1 MPEFTPIRQPFQ
13 IDGVD
18 VVHPPDRMPER
29 KFPYALNAR
38 SVLEGTATSRPG
50 YGAPVNAAPFDQ
62 HNVHSIRR
70 MNNYLPGASPAYRR
84 FVGAG
89 TKLYSADAGL
99 IDTGYSGNPLSMV
112 LWRPDQSVEPW
123 MYIGDS
129 QRMRKCRMNG
139 ATQTNY
145 QVGIAPPTVAPG
157 IALSAPKYTIVDDF
171 ITITNWGWSG
181 TVTGSGAAAPREIQR
196 NVPLASIGY
205 INYDTGST
213 GWANV
218 APTNGANDY
227 HWIGVGARITMNG
240 GTVSTNGTAV
250 TWVAGPQ
257 FGLGWTGTIT
267 IRGVNFTIATVNS
280 ATSITI
286 TATAGTQT
294 NVNYLVAALA
304 PETVVVQETH
314 TQVSASTISGIVYA
328 AGTTGLCTI
337 QAATPLAGLTR
348 NSMVLLNSGGGTA
361 EAVVVLSVAEG
372 PDGLYSFQCV
382 TVNNHAATETITGLA
397 SFRVY
402 FAGTHATGEN
412 ITGPGIGWQ
421 VTTGIGLIYKD
432 SVLDL
437 SQVQGRPMSP
447 EDYLHISLWVDVPAN
462 LIEIRILLNVDG
474 TDMSFASNY
483 YYFPMRPADN
493 SAALTGSVSS
503 LQALQTAATNLIVGE
518 VESAIPSPAFVDA
531 VNPQLGQ
538 AVPDVLVPD
547 SQQLFTGGSNWTEV
561 MIPYSDLQR
570 IGVDTTRSIANV
582 NVIGIWVNC
591 SGTVNC
597 QASAWWV
604 GGGYGPDT
612 FPPTAQPLIYRYRYR
627 STLTGA
633 KSQQSP
639 ATRST
644 LVANPD
650 GTINGSSSGVL
661 AYRQEVGISATLSTD
676 PQVDQIDFER
686 YGGVLNEWHYVG
698 TTPNTGTPLFLDDYA
713 DDDIKTNPALETDVV
728 LPFVSFDAPRTG
740 ICNVVGTQV
749 EWVSGDH
756 FSTSWAPGQEIL
768 INGIPYIAYGQPQSA
783 TALATVENVDVLNN
797 VPFLVAE
804 PTLIGQP
811 LPYIIGPFDQGNFL
825 LAWGDPRNPGVVYA
839 TKGGDPD
846 SAPISYYLE
855 LSDPSEPIVGGV
867 IWDNNAIVA
876 STKRFWRISIDANA
890 LSSGQGN
897 VLVKQELQVGRG
909 LFAPWAICAGPLIWF
924 LDEAGVPCATNGAQ
938 AVSIVEDDLR
948 PLFPH
953 DDVPGVAV
961 NNLIPP
967 NLSATTQLRMSYSN
981 GKMKFFFEGTDGNQW
996 TWIYDYIRKGW
1007 LPSQFN
1013 VQMNLAYWEEGESL
1027 DSELLCGQ
1035 DGNVYQVGG
1044 FSDNGTPI
1052 PVAIYT
1058 PILNGGNPRTQKFWG
1073 DHWLDLDTQ
1082 GVTSVQIQ
1090 IGFNLFT
1097 DTFSAQM
1104 QPGLV
1109 GRQNYP
1115 LNINS
1120 SNGFLGQNA
1129 QAFVYWSS
1137 STAAPVIYEWQPWA
1151 WDTGTVLRT
1160 SWVSLPTSHGVDGW
1174 QHLRDGYVP
1183 LLMPTAGTV
1192 DLIVTLD
1199 GQEYFT
1205 ALNLP
1210 LTPTANLLQK
1220 LRIDF
1225 PPAKGLMFEYQIQS
1239 ATPFLVFEKDLE
1251 IYTKSWGSQ
1260 GTYVK
1265 VRPFADPAF
1274 VS

>member
-1 MPEFTPIRQPFQ
+1 MPQFAPIRVPFQ

-18 VVHPPDRMPER
+18 LVHPPDRMPPGR
-29 KFPYALNAR
+29 FPFALNAR

-50 YGAPVNAAPFDQ
+50 YGAPVNATPFDQ
-62 HNVHSIRR
+62 SNVHSIRR
-70 MNNYLPGASPAYRR
+70 MNNYLPGASPAFRR

-129 QRMRKCRMNG
+129 QKMRKCRMNG

-145 QVGIAPPTVAPG
+145 QVGIAPPTAAPG

-171 ITITNWGWSG
+171 LTATNWGWSG
-181 TVTGSGAAAPREIQR
+181 TVTPSGAAQVREIER
-196 NVPLASIGY
+196 NVSLASIGY

-213 GWANV
+213 GWANI

-227 HWIGVGARITMNG
+227 HWIGVGARLIMNG
-240 GTVSTNGTAV
+240 GSVTTNGTAV

-257 FGLGWTGTIT
+257 FGLGWSGTIT
-267 IRGVNFTIATVNS
+267 IRGINYTIASVNS
-280 ATSITI
+280 ATSITL
-286 TATAGTQT
+286 TASAGVQAVPP
-294 NVNYLVAALA
+294 VNYSIAALT

-337 QAATPLAGLTR
+337 QAATPLAGLTK
-348 NSMVLLNSGGGTA
+348 NSMVLLNGGGGTA

-382 TVNNHAATETITGLA
+382 TVNNHVATETLTGLA

-402 FAGTHATGEN
+402 FAGTHAAGEN
-412 ITGPGIGWQ
+412 ITGGGLGWQ
-421 VTTGIGLIYKD
+421 VTKGIGTIFKD
-432 SVLDL
+432 VTEDL
-437 SQVQGRPMSP
+437 SQVGGRPMSP
-447 EDYLHISLWVDVPAN
+447 EDYLHISVWVDSPAN
-462 LIEIRILLNVDG
+462 LIEMRLLLNVDG
-474 TDMSFASNY
+474 TDVTFNSNY

-582 NVIGIWVNC
+582 NVIGIWISC
-591 SGTVNC
+591 SGTVNA

-604 GGGYGPDT
+604 GGGFGPDT
-612 FPPTAQPLIYRYRYR
+612 FPPTAQPLLYRYRYR

-644 LVANPD
+644 LAVNPD

-661 AYRQEVGISATLSTD
+661 AYRQEVGVSATLSTD

-686 YGGVLNEWHYVG
+686 YGGVLNEWHFVG
-698 TTPNTGTPLFLDDYA
+698 TTPNTGTPLLLDDYA
-713 DDDIKTNPALETDVV
+713 DDDIKTNPALETDAVM
-728 LPFVSFDAPRTG
+728 PFVSFDVPRTG
-740 ICNVVGTQV
+740 TCNVVGTQV
-749 EWVSGDH
+749 TWASGDQ

-768 INGIPYIAYGQPQSA
+768 IAGIPYIGYGQPSSA
-783 TALATVENVDVLNN
+783 TALSTVENVGVLTG

-811 LPYIIGPFDQGNFL
+811 LPHIIGPFDQGNFL
-825 LAWGDPRNPGVVYA
+825 LAWGDPLNPSTVKA

-846 SAPISYYLE
+846 SAPIPYYLE
-855 LSDPSEPIVGGV
+855 LCDPSEPIVGGV

-890 LSSGQGN
+890 VASGQGN

-909 LFAPWAICAGPLIWF
+909 LFAPWAICAGPVIWF
-924 LDEAGVPCATNGAQ
+924 LDEAGVPCVTNGALAQ
-938 AVSIVEDDLR
+938 SIVEDDLR

-953 DDVPGVAV
+953 DDTLGVAV

-967 NLSATTQLRMSYSN
+967 DLTATAALRMSYSN
-981 GKMKFFFEGTDGNQW
+981 GKMKFFFKGTDGNQW
-996 TWIYDYIRKGW
+996 TWIYDYTRKGW
-1007 LPSQFN
+1007 LPSQFA

-1027 DSELLCGQ
+1027 DSELMGGQ
-1035 DGNVYQVGG
+1035 DGNIYQVGG

-1052 PVAIYT
+1052 AGSLQLPFVGNSRTEKFFGDAWMDADPQGISNLAIQQTFDLGVVANAAQ
-1058 PILNGGNPRTQKFWG
+1058 LLAGASRTQ
-1073 DHWLDLDTQ
+1073 
-1082 GVTSVQIQ
+1082 
-1090 IGFNLFT
+1090 
-1097 DTFSAQM
+1097 
-1104 QPGLV
+1104 
-1109 GRQNYP
+1109 YP
-1115 LNINS
+1115 LNTSN
-1120 SNGFLGQNA
+1120 SNGQLARNA
-1129 QAFVYWSS
+1129 GLLVTWSS
-1137 STAAPVIYEWQPWA
+1137 ATAAPVLYEWNPWLY
-1151 WDTGTVLRT
+1151 DTGTVLRT
-1160 SWVSLPTSHGVDGW
+1160 SWAGLPTAHGLQGW
-1174 QHLRDGYVP
+1174 QHVRDAYLP
-1183 LLMPTAGTV
+1183 LYMPVAGRV
-1192 DLIVTLD
+1192 NLIVTWD
-1199 GQEYFT
+1199 GGATFT
-1205 ALNLP
+1205 AMNLP
-1210 LTPTANLLQK
+1210 FNPSAGLLQK
-1220 LRIDF
+1220 LRVDF
-1225 PPAKGLMFEYQIQS
+1225 PPQKGLMAEWQLQS
-1239 ATPFLVFEKDLE
+1239 ATPFLIFERDLE
-1251 IYTKSWGSQ
+1251 VTCKSWGS
-1260 GTYVK
+1260 TEPYRMI
-1265 VRPFADPAF
+1265 RPFGDAGP
-1274 VS
+1274 